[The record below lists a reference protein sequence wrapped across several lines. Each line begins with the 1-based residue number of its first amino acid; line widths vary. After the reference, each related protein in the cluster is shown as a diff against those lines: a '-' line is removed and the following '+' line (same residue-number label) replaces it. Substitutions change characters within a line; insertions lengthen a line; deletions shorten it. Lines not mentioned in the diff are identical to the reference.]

1 MASIQEVDI
10 KIESHIDTCA
20 LRYAGIEDQMRGV
33 NARLKR
39 IEGIM
44 ICGAGAV
51 ILLLVN
57 LILKLNA

>member
-1 MASIQEVDI
+1 MASVQEVDI

-20 LRYAGIEDQMRGV
+20 MRYAGIEDQMRGV

-44 ICGAGAV
+44 ICGAGSV
-51 ILLLVN
+51 ILLLINV
-57 LILKLNA
+57 LLKMNN